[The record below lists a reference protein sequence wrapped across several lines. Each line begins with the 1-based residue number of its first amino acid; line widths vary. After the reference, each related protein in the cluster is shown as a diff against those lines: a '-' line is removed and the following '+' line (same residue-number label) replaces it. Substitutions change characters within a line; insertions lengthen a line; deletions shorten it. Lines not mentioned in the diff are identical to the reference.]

1 MNLSLSVLRHLIKGK
16 ARCNN
21 TNRYTQWYDDLC
33 AERHVVLGVFE
44 SRQNVKYNFDIF
56 KIVFSRYRLSP
67 LEIFEPQWV
76 QISCAK
82 SSRRILET
90 DFRI

>member
-21 TNRYTQWYDDLC
+21 TNRCTQWYDDLC

-56 KIVFSRYRLSP
+56 KIFFRGLDYPRWRSLNHSGYSFL
-67 LEIFEPQWV
+67 V
-76 QISCAK
+76 QK
-82 SSRRILET
+82 VREEY
-90 DFRI
+90 

>member
-33 AERHVVLGVFE
+33 AERDVVLGVFE
-44 SRQNVKYNFDIF
+44 SRQNVKCNFEISKIF
-56 KIVFSRYRLSP
+56 FSRSRLSP
-67 LEIFEPQWV
+67 LEIFELQWV
-76 QISCAK
+76 QLSCAK
-82 SSRRILET
+82 RSRRILET